1 MFSLKDKIFVITGAT
16 RGLGKEFVDCLSKVT
31 DINSIIVL
39 DLPQNIIDL
48 NINNNIY
55 YFPMDLRDVCSI
67 QKAFKNIKNSFGQID
82 VLINNA
88 GVNKLIS
95 ALSVTEDI
103 WDSIIDVNLK
113 GTFFACK
120 EAFPCLV
127 QSNDGC
133 IINIASQYSIVGG
146 KYRCPYA
153 ASKAGIV
160 SITKTLALEW
170 AGHGIRVNAISPTI
184 SVKSSNENL
193 LELPTVKEELLK
205 NIPLGRFC
213 TSKDI
218 IGAIIYLASSEA
230 AMVTGHNLLI
240 DGGWTV

>member
-113 GTFFACK
+113 G
-120 EAFPCLV
+120 
-127 QSNDGC
+127 
-133 IINIASQYSIVGG
+133 
-146 KYRCPYA
+146 
-153 ASKAGIV
+153 
-160 SITKTLALEW
+160 
-170 AGHGIRVNAISPTI
+170 
-184 SVKSSNENL
+184 
-193 LELPTVKEELLK
+193 
-205 NIPLGRFC
+205 
-213 TSKDI
+213 
-218 IGAIIYLASSEA
+218 
-230 AMVTGHNLLI
+230 
-240 DGGWTV
+240 